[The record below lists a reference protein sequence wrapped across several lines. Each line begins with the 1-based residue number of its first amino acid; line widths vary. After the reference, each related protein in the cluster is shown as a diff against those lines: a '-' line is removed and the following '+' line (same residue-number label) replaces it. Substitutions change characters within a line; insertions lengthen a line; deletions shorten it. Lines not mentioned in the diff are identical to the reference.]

1 MRTKQLIISACCL
14 AVAVITGIMAYV
26 TWFSPTAR
34 VKGTVSTAAK
44 AFLLRDQA
52 VILRAVSD
60 DFDQD
65 GLTKGKIDQTLTRF
79 FTEFEKIKVVVDDQ
93 KVTVIGGEAVD
104 TVKVIVVV
112 TRRGEQGFALG
123 SFGNPYPVTLKL
135 KRQKWWQITGIEGV
149 GLSE

>member
-1 MRTKQLIISACCL
+1 MGTKQLIISGCCL
-14 AVAVITGIMAYV
+14 AVAAIAGIMAYV

-34 VKGTVSTAAK
+34 VKGTVETAAK

-52 VILRAVSD
+52 VIMHTIND
-60 DFDQD
+60 DFDQN
-65 GLTKGKIDQTLTRF
+65 GLTKDKVNEALMRF

-93 KVTVIGGEAVD
+93 VVTVDGQSAVD
-104 TVKVIVVV
+104 TVKVIIIV

-149 GLSE
+149 GLSD